1 MKLLGLE
8 EVIELTGLST
18 SATIYRYE
26 ACGRFPR
33 RRQVGPNA
41 VRWLDED
48 LIDWMKSRPPA
59 AETAAG
65 ANVFGRSPASTK
77 H

>member
-1 MKLLGLE
+1 MKLLRLE
-8 EVIELTGLST
+8 EVIEITGLSRA
-18 SATIYRYE
+18 SIYRYE
-26 ACGRFPR
+26 ACGRFPK

-48 LIDWMKSRPPA
+48 LIEWMKSRPPVP
-59 AETAAG
+59 ETVDG
-65 ANVFGRSPASTK
+65 ANVFGRLPTPNK